1 MKMEDVKVV
10 VDNKN
15 MKLEQKGFSGEGDKP
30 FGCETVWN
38 DVGENRTGLAL
49 MNEGSKNHEVC
60 IDEKLRKWEEVVK

>member
-10 VDNKN
+10 VNNKN
-15 MKLEQKGFSGEGDKP
+15 MKLEQKGFSGKGDKP

-49 MNEGSKNHEVC
+49 MNEDLRNHEEH
-60 IDEKLRKWEEVVK
+60 IGEKQEEWGVAVK